1 MFSAPVNRII
11 PFSSVDGPGNRMA
24 IFLQSCPFQCWY
36 CHNPE
41 TINMCVHCGICVTSC
56 PSDALHLIDG
66 KVVWNSSACTQ
77 CDTCIKIC
85 PYHSSPKITWYN
97 VTEMMTKIAEVKPF
111 IRGITLSGGECM
123 NYPEFMQ
130 GIFTQTKKMGLNCLI
145 DSNGYRLF
153 SEYPELMKVCDGVM
167 LDVKAVNPEFHLQL
181 THHTNENVLRNLDDL
196 LLMGKLEEVRI
207 VVLPGYD
214 AHNRETIIYVAEH
227 VKSHVKIKLLTY
239 RPYGVR
245 KEGLEKL
252 GISMPSEKAME
263 SYRQLALE
271 SGASDVIIL

>member
-1 MFSAPVNRII
+1 MVSAPVNRII

-41 TINMCVHCGICVTSC
+41 TINLCVHCGICVTKC
-56 PSDALHLIDG
+56 PSNALSLIDG
-66 KVVWNSSACTQ
+66 KVVWDSSRCTQ

-85 PYHSSPKITWYN
+85 PYHSSPKITTYS
-97 VTEMMTKIAEVKPF
+97 VAEMMIKIAEIRPF

-123 NYPEFMQ
+123 TYPEFME
-130 GIFTQTKKMGLNCLI
+130 GIFSQSKKLGLNCLI

-153 SEYPELMKVCDGVM
+153 SEYPDLMKVCDGVM
-167 LDVKAVNPEFHLQL
+167 LDVKAVDSEFHLQL
-181 THHTNENVLRNLDDL
+181 THHTNENVLKNLDDL
-196 LLMGKLEEVRI
+196 LLMGKLQEVRI

-214 AHNRETIIYVAEH
+214 AQNKITIAYVAEH
-227 VKSHVKIKLLTY
+227 VKSKAKIKLLTY

-245 KEGLEKL
+245 KEGLDRL
-252 GISMPSEKAME
+252 GSSMLSENEME
-263 SYRQLALE
+263 IYRQFAQAC
-271 SGASDVIIL
+271 GASDVIIL